1 MKTLRNLNYNL
12 KCVQYPVIPPLG
24 LVKENINR
32 LELCSLTGTED
43 TSNCV

>member
-12 KCVQYPVIPPLG
+12 KCVQYPAIPPG

-43 TSNCV
+43 TYNCV